1 MGRQKMYSRNLEK
14 SVYLDSSSRQAAEKL
29 AGEILKVCGWGDALD
44 VGCGMG
50 DLVAALSAQGIAASG
65 VDISEIA
72 FAVADRKCPG
82 RIRQESM
89 LALSNPD
96 CSMDI
101 VTAIHSLE
109 SIAPENVT
117 AALRELFRVAKR
129 SVYIRV
135 RTDVASAQSPHATGR
150 DRVWWE
156 KQLLQVGFRKHPRYY
171 VAIPYESLENEP
183 DDITI
188 VMERPPGA
196 VLERYPLSALA
207 AERDLHMDM
216 AREQGRRSDAHM
228 IRYVEAA
235 RYIRPGDRVLDAAC
249 GLGYGT
255 HILAHNSLASDV
267 TGIDASDYAVEY
279 ASLAYGAP
287 HRGITFRKGYLP
299 EALNELPKGSVDFI
313 ASFETLEHLEHAD
326 PFLQACARVLTPG
339 GRLMVSVPHDWS
351 DETGV
356 DPNPHHFRLYDW
368 DALIREVG
376 AEFLLERAF
385 VQSASRKK
393 INKAWSV
400 APREWRSLPVEDAQ
414 RQTSEWCLLLAMRDP
429 LAEAGQ
435 HYQER
440 MFPPASVAA
449 KPALLDFAGQYK
461 NPWLVRSMVSIGPR
475 MTDPIELEKIAD
487 RVLKSAVGGFDEAA
501 ALCVIAYRMLENG
514 RPKAEFSYL
523 IERFTPYTLLE
534 HPETSSPIAIRWA
547 ISLLYVQ
554 GMLEMGAGDH
564 QAAKLSLERCAALPF
579 WIYSPLL
586 GTKTVD
592 AAFRLGVL
600 YQAGG
605 DRESAKRWWRS
616 ALDMAQR
623 AAQTDWSLQ
632 FGSLDAPPD
641 FAFREMTQLLDLA
654 TRCATALSVLDQ
666 ISDNPAAAERALY
679 NKVKQTYDLQEAATV
694 ERARLESSAAIERQ
708 HYLAVIDRLKVEAE
722 QMHAHVQGLKTENQG
737 LQTQIARLKTDLQA
751 AHAVG
756 KRVSELEAN
765 LTKERRQTAPYRG
778 QVPTY
783 RWLLGHLRR
792 KVLRK
797 GIPILPLIPD
807 AKKQPRKA
815 RPNTTPSRPETSKD
829 NPKREP
835 VLTPSQ
841 KQTVEQTVLDVV
853 KFEPD
858 IAGAACFNDIDQLV
872 INRSIP
878 RGSHVTAWKKLFE
891 TLDRPY
897 DYLIFVPWLTR
908 GGADLAAVNAVR
920 AAIQL
925 KGADKTLLVVT
936 DHDRVEARDWLPE
949 TTNIRVF
956 SDLMPDLSAT
966 DRVRLVQMLITALKP
981 RAILNVNSFAC
992 WEVIR
997 KAGSPLSTMTDI
1009 YASLFCRDYTADGRA
1024 AGYADTHF
1032 RACLPFTRKIYFDN
1046 ETFAQELI
1054 GDYGVPPSLQDRIEV
1069 LRQPSLNSAQPR
1081 GFALK
1086 KGVEKLPVF
1095 WAGRFA
1101 RQKNVDLLMEII
1113 SATPDFHFDVYG
1125 DGDEKYKGKL
1135 NSAGLIAGN
1144 LSMKGP
1150 FPSFEALPTQ
1160 HYGAFLY
1167 TSLWDG
1173 IPTVLI
1179 NAASLGVPI
1188 VASDVGGIAELVD
1201 DDTGWLI
1208 KDYKD
1213 PSAYIRALLEI
1224 RANPEEA
1231 RRRVKY
1237 MLERVKRLHSWDTYA
1252 NKLSETPSFLAP

>member
-1 MGRQKMYSRNLEK
+1 M
-14 SVYLDSSSRQAAEKL
+14 AEKL
-29 AGEILKVCGWGDALD
+29 AGEILKVCGWGSALD

-65 VDISEIA
+65 VDVSEIA
-72 FAVADRKCPG
+72 VAVADRKCPG

-89 LALSNPD
+89 FALSNPN
-96 CSMDI
+96 CSVDI

-109 SIAPENVT
+109 SIAQEDVT
-117 AALRELFRVAKR
+117 VALHELFRVAKR

-135 RTDVASAQSPHATGR
+135 RTEVDSAQSSGAPRR
-150 DRVWWE
+150 DRAWWE
-156 KQLLQVGFRKHPRYY
+156 TQLLQVGFRKHPRYY

-188 VMERPPGA
+188 VMERPPAA

-228 IRYVEAA
+228 IRYFEAA
-235 RYIRPGDRVLDAAC
+235 RFIRPGDRVLDAAC

-255 HILAHNSLASDV
+255 HILAHNSLASEV

-287 HRGITFRKGYLP
+287 NRGITFRKGFLPDALNQLP
-299 EALNELPKGSVDFI
+299 EGSVDFI

-326 PFLQACARVLTPG
+326 PFLQACARVLAPG

-368 DALIREVG
+368 HALIREVG

-393 INKAWSV
+393 IDGAWSV
-400 APREWRSLPVEDAQ
+400 TPREWRSLPVDDAP

-429 LAEAGQ
+429 LAAAGQ
-435 HYQER
+435 RYEER
-440 MFPPASVAA
+440 MFPPAAVEA
-449 KPALLDFAGQYK
+449 KPALLDFSGQYK
-461 NPWLVRSMVSIGPR
+461 NPWLIRSMVSIGPR
-475 MTDPIELEKIAD
+475 MSDPVELEKIAD
-487 RVLKSAVGGFDEAA
+487 RVLESTVGGSDEAA

-514 RPKAEFSYL
+514 RPKAEFAHL
-523 IERFTPYTLLE
+523 IKRFMPYTSLE

-547 ISLLYVQ
+547 VSLLYVQ
-554 GMLEMGAGDH
+554 GILEMGAGDH
-564 QAAKLSLERCAALPF
+564 QAAKQSLERCAALPF

-586 GTKTVD
+586 GTKTID

-600 YQAGG
+600 SQVEG
-605 DRESAKRWWRS
+605 DRESAKRWWRC

-623 AAQTDWSLQ
+623 AVQSDWNEQ

-666 ISDNPAAAERALY
+666 ISDNPAAVERTLY
-679 NKVKQTYDLQEAATV
+679 NKAKQVYDLREAATI
-694 ERARLESSAAIERQ
+694 ERTRLETGAAMERE
-708 HYLAVIDRLKVEAE
+708 HYLAVIGRLQAEAE
-722 QMHAHVQGLKTENQG
+722 HMNVHVQSLQTEAEHMNAHVQS
-737 LQTQIARLKTDLQA
+737 LQTDITRLETDLRA
-751 AHAVG
+751 ARAVG
-756 KRVSELEAN
+756 KRVPELEAK
-765 LTKERRQTAPYRG
+765 LAKERRQTAPYRG

-815 RPNTTPSRPETSKD
+815 RPNATPDRREPSKD
-829 NPKREP
+829 SPKRVP
-835 VLTPSQ
+835 VLSSGQT
-841 KQTVEQTVLDVV
+841 QTVAQTIIDVA

-858 IAGAACFNDIDQLV
+858 IAGAACFNDLDQLLV
-872 INRSIP
+872 NRSIP
-878 RGSHVTAWKKLFE
+878 RGSHVTAWKQLFE
-891 TLDRPY
+891 SLDRPY

-925 KGADKTLLVVT
+925 RGTERTLLVVT
-936 DHDRVEARDWLPE
+936 DYDRVEARDWLPE
-949 TTNIRVF
+949 TANIRIF
-956 SDLMPDLSAT
+956 SDLLPDLSAS
-966 DRVRLVQMLITALKP
+966 DRVRLVQMLIMALKP
-981 RAILNVNSFAC
+981 RAVLNVNSVAC
-992 WEVIR
+992 WEAI
-997 KAGSPLSTMTDI
+997 KKTGSPLSTMTDI
-1009 YASLFCRDYTADGRA
+1009 YASLFCRDYTSDGRA

-1046 ETFAQELI
+1046 ETFAQQMIEE
-1054 GDYGVPPSLQDRIEV
+1054 YGVPPSLQSRIEV
-1069 LRQPSLNSAQPR
+1069 LRQPTSNSAQPR
-1081 GFALK
+1081 GFVRQE
-1086 KGVEKLPVF
+1086 GVGRLPVF

-1101 RQKNVDLLMEII
+1101 RQKNVDLLIEIVS
-1113 SATPDFHFDVYG
+1113 SAPDFHFDVYG
-1125 DGDEKYKGKL
+1125 DGDESYKQKL
-1135 NSAGLIAGN
+1135 NSVGLNTGN
-1144 LSMKGP
+1144 LTMKGA

-1160 HYGAFLY
+1160 QYGAFLY

-1188 VASDVGGIAELVD
+1188 VASNVGGIAELVD

-1208 KDYKD
+1208 NDYKD
-1213 PSAYIRALLEI
+1213 PSAYIRALVEI

-1231 RRRVKY
+1231 ARRVQC
-1237 MLERVKRLHSWDTYA
+1237 MLERVKRLHSWDTYTTT
-1252 NKLSETPSFLAP
+1252 LSETPSFLAS